1 MKKLTPRQAQIRFSS
16 IASVIHE
23 CQAKAL
29 VLLTVE
35 IPRTKVQESQNL
47 RAVTLNQKRL
57 NEALCRMVLFCTSQ
71 HTNPVRLAAELDRE
85 EFLKL
90 GTEGPEEQSK

>member
-16 IASVIHE
+16 IASVIQE
-23 CQAKAL
+23 CQARVL
-29 VLLTVE
+29 VLAAET
-35 IPRTKVQESQNL
+35 PQSMAQESQNR

-57 NEALCRMVLFCTSQ
+57 NEALYRMVLFCTSQ
-71 HTNPVRLAAELDRE
+71 HTNPVRLAAELDRA

-90 GTEGPEEQSK
+90 WTEGPEEQSK